1 MVFCKALFVLLYVK
15 ATGYFCCFN
24 DIFSSDNH
32 FSFVFSSSSIIQM
45 RLAKQNGIFQRQLR
59 G

>member
-1 MVFCKALFVLLYVK
+1 MLLYVK
-15 ATGYFCCFN
+15 ATGYFCYFN
-24 DIFSSDNH
+24 DILSSDNH